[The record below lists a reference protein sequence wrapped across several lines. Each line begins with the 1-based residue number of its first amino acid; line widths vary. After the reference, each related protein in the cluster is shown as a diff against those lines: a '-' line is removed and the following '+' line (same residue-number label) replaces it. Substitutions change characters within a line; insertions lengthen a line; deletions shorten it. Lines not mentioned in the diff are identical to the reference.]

1 MAVVGFS
8 SCFGNFSE
16 VSSFSVSYLGGV
28 NDVAV
33 WSKRSSTV
41 GVSVSVRVRW
51 GVGVSRVKWSSVTVA
66 VSSLSGFLKKK
77 KKDKFFNLLKIFQE
91 KLKNG
96 KIFKTNVSM
105 GSEVSSLG
113 VSNLGGVDDTSIV
126 SQRCRRSVVS
136 NCWCEDV
143 AHVWM
148 RVSECWSV
156 CVFVVSIVAV
166 VSRVAVGV
174 TGRFMSLSCQMS
186 CFRVSYFRG
195 LNNAAIVGQ
204 WSWLMVV
211 TVQVAWCC

>member
-77 KKDKFFNLLKIFQE
+77 KKINFLI
-91 KLKNG
+91 
-96 KIFKTNVSM
+96 
-105 GSEVSSLG
+105 
-113 VSNLGGVDDTSIV
+113 
-126 SQRCRRSVVS
+126 
-136 NCWCEDV
+136 
-143 AHVWM
+143 
-148 RVSECWSV
+148 
-156 CVFVVSIVAV
+156 
-166 VSRVAVGV
+166 
-174 TGRFMSLSCQMS
+174 
-186 CFRVSYFRG
+186 Y
-195 LNNAAIVGQ
+195 
-204 WSWLMVV
+204 
-211 TVQVAWCC
+211 